1 MKIVMK
7 EKIVNFIKNIAR
19 EILYDELEEYENR
32 VNLLQDSNA
41 KLAAESLEWS
51 KTYYSLSK
59 VYDALRSEVKN
70 SCKIILPAKF
80 FNKLIEKLPDPNLIG
95 NMVKEKNETKRLDA
109 SFHFGRISCRYICI
123 RKTSET
129 NVVMK
134 IEISDAVRGTEI
146 LHLPVTLVNLSSND
160 NCELTTWVWNV
171 WKSGLCVV
179 NDELYDI
186 IYTATEAWTNVKREL
201 L

>member
-1 MKIVMK
+1 MK
-7 EKIVNFIKNIAR
+7 EKIVNFVKNIAR

-32 VNLLQDSNA
+32 VNSLQDANTE
-41 KLAAESLEWS
+41 LAAQSYELS
-51 KTYYSLSK
+51 KKYYSLGK

-70 SCKIILPAKF
+70 SCRIILPAKF
-80 FNKLIEKLPDPNLIG
+80 VNKLIEKLPDPNIIG
-95 NMVKEKNETKRLDA
+95 NMVREKNETKQLDA
-109 SFHFGRISCRYICI
+109 SFNLGRISCKYISI
-123 RKTSET
+123 KKTSET

-134 IEISDAVRGTEI
+134 IEVTDAVRGTEI
-146 LHLPVTLVNLSSND
+146 LYLPVTLVTLSSSNNSD
-160 NCELTTWVWNV
+160 LTTWVWNV

-186 IYTATEAWTNVKREL
+186 IYTAVEAWTNVKREL

>member
-1 MKIVMK
+1 MK
-7 EKIVNFIKNIAR
+7 EKIVNFVKNIAR

-32 VNLLQDSNA
+32 VNLLQDANTELGAKSFELSVKNA
-41 KLAAESLEWS
+41 YLD
-51 KTYYSLSK
+51 K
-59 VYDALRSEVKN
+59 VYNALRSEVKN
-70 SCKIILPAKF
+70 SCSIILPAKF

-95 NMVKEKNETKRLDA
+95 NMVRERNEIKKLDA
-109 SFHFGRISCRYICI
+109 SFNFGYISCRYIGI
-123 RKTSET
+123 KKTSET

-146 LHLPVTLVNLSSND
+146 LHLPVTLVTLSSNGS
-160 NCELTTWVWNV
+160 ELTTWVWNV

-179 NDELYDI
+179 NDELYDM

>member
-1 MKIVMK
+1 MK
-7 EKIVNFIKNIAR
+7 EKIVNFVKNIAR

-41 KLAAESLEWS
+41 KLASESLELS
-51 KTYYSLSK
+51 KKYYSLGRI
-59 VYDALRSEVKN
+59 YDALRSEVKN
-70 SCKIILPAKF
+70 SCRIILPAKF

-109 SFHFGRISCRYICI
+109 SFNFGRISCRYIGI

-146 LHLPVTLVNLSSND
+146 LHLPVTLVTLSSNGS
-160 NCELTTWVWNV
+160 ELTTWVWNV

-179 NDELYDI
+179 NDELYDM